1 MSGSELNTNEALELK
16 RAIVKLNFKVLGLV
30 LGFLLGMVIFLA
42 TNWLLIKGGE
52 PGPNGEMIVGPN
64 LALLGQFFIGYTVS
78 FAGSIIGFLYGFGLG
93 TITGAA
99 LGIIYNALINRK
111 ASAT

>member
-1 MSGSELNTNEALELK
+1 MSKPELITREALELK
-16 RAIVKLNFKVLGLV
+16 RAVVMLNFKVLGLV

-52 PGPNGEMIVGPN
+52 PGPNGETIIGPN
-64 LALLGQFFIGYTVS
+64 LALLGEFLIGYTVS
-78 FAGSIIGFLYGFGLG
+78 FTGSIIGFLYGFGLG

-99 LGIIYNALINRK
+99 LGIIYNALVNRK
-111 ASAT
+111 PQ